1 MSNYV
6 VRRTSK
12 WSHTVTNTTVDECN
26 TKRKALALMVNYMKE
41 EQGLVDADWC
51 HVTGFKI
58 TVDEK
63 WDNGDIMTIAS
74 VKGGDYEESKV

>member
-12 WSHTVTNTTVDECN
+12 WSGTVTNTTIDECS
-26 TKRKALALMVNYMKE
+26 TMEEALELMETCRKE

-63 WDNGDIMTIAS
+63 WDDQVMTIAG
-74 VKGGDYEESKV
+74 VMGGDYLE

>member
-12 WSHTVTNTTVDECN
+12 WSGTVTNTTVDECS
-26 TKRKALALMVNYMKE
+26 TMEEALNLMETYRKE
-41 EQGLVDADWC
+41 EQGLVLADWC
-51 HVTGFKI
+51 NVTGFKI

-63 WDNGDIMTIAS
+63 WDDQVMTIAD
-74 VKGGDYEESKV
+74 VMGGDYLE

>member
-12 WSHTVTNTTVDECN
+12 WSGTVTNTTVDECS
-26 TKRKALALMVNYMKE
+26 TLKEALNLMETYRKE

-51 HVTGFKI
+51 HVTGFNI

-63 WDNGDIMTIAS
+63 WDDLYVKTIAS
-74 VKGGDYEESKV
+74 ARGGDYDE